1 MKELE
6 KAKKVYESIRIPK
19 ELHSA
24 VDESLNR
31 KYVENPVKKTSIR
44 HRLFPTIMTTCLA
57 MCCLFV
63 VLVNTNETFAKTV
76 ENIPIV
82 NQVAKLVTVKSYTE
96 EDDSKLIYANIP
108 AIENTGNSDL
118 EQRINYEIRE
128 KMNSVLE
135 EVNQRAKDYQDAVL
149 ATGGTLE
156 DYNPIHVDINYEMK
170 YSGEDVV
177 SFVINKCETLASAYT
192 EQYIYNIDLKTGKEL
207 NLRDVLGEDYKE
219 IVDNEIYKQIEER
232 KKNPDNYY
240 FTQEEGGFDGIENE
254 YQNFYINKNR
264 KVVIVFY
271 KYEIA
276 PGSMGMQEF
285 EIPNEI
291 MP

>member
-19 ELHSA
+19 ELHSV

-31 KYVENPVKKTSIR
+31 KYVENPLKKTSIR
-44 HRLFPTIMTTCLA
+44 HRLFPTIMPTCLA

-156 DYNPIHVDINYEMK
+156 DYTPIHVDINYEMK

-192 EQYIYNIDLKTGKEL
+192 EQYIYNIDLETGKEL

-219 IVDNEIYKQIEER
+219 IIDNEIYKQIEER

-240 FTQEEGGFDGIENE
+240 FTQEEGGFAGIENE
-254 YQNFYINKNR
+254 YQNFYINENR

-271 KYEIA
+271 KYEIDLEVWECKNLKYQ
-276 PGSMGMQEF
+276 MK
-285 EIPNEI
+285 
-291 MP
+291 